1 MVTAAVALR
10 ATACRACACVAPCG
24 GARVRAAAA
33 PARTVGTE
41 RRRGGG
47 VWVRCFV
54 FRVVA
59 RPGRD
64 TGPPPPPRA
73 AVPAPVRARSGSGQW
88 AIRGWVQSMPVR
100 GRDSTRSR
108 AGRPPAH
115 RAATR
120 VRGPGDASARDAHDR
135 NMNDEAA
142 EPASSGT
149 GGTRI
154 EIISNSIRRVCDTR
168 APHERGNAPRTTRAR
183 RRRVFFRAVTGRRA
197 RIESSVINR
206 RDVTRISILSD
217 GTVIKF
223 PRCRTV

>member
-64 TGPPPPPRA
+64 TARRRRRAPRSRRPSARGPAPGNGQSADGCNLCRSAVATRLGLEPVGRPRTARPPGS
-73 AVPAPVRARSGSGQW
+73 AVPG
-88 AIRGWVQSMPVR
+88 
-100 GRDSTRSR
+100 T
-108 AGRPPAH
+108 
-115 RAATR
+115 
-120 VRGPGDASARDAHDR
+120 SARDAHDR
-135 NMNDEAA
+135 NMTGAA
-142 EPASSGT
+142 ELPNLHRRT

-183 RRRVFFRAVTGRRA
+183 RRRVFLQRRAVTSTGA
-197 RIESSVINR
+197 DRIERNKSTR
-206 RDVTRISILSD
+206 RNTYIDLV
-217 GTVIKF
+217 GWHGY
-223 PRCRTV
+223 

>member
-64 TGPPPPPRA
+64 TARRRRRAPRSRRPSARGPAPGNGQSADGCNLCRSAVATRLGLEPVGRPRTARPPGS
-73 AVPAPVRARSGSGQW
+73 AVPG
-88 AIRGWVQSMPVR
+88 
-100 GRDSTRSR
+100 T
-108 AGRPPAH
+108 
-115 RAATR
+115 
-120 VRGPGDASARDAHDR
+120 SARDAHDR
-135 NMNDEAA
+135 NIGSSA
-142 EPASSGT
+142 EPACCIVELAELESKSSR
-149 GGTRI
+149 TRTP
-154 EIISNSIRRVCDTR
+154 RMRYAR
-168 APHERGNAPRTTRAR
+168 APRT
-183 RRRVFFRAVTGRRA
+183 G
-197 RIESSVINR
+197 
-206 RDVTRISILSD
+206 
-217 GTVIKF
+217 
-223 PRCRTV
+223 